1 MNNIIVLGTGMVGSA
16 MAIDLA
22 KNHKVTSA
30 DLSLKSLEK
39 IKVKQPNIS
48 ILQIDVTKKKELIQ
62 VIQNFDLVIC
72 AVPGFLGYQTLK
84 TIIEAKK
91 NVVDISFFPENAL
104 ELNELAKQNKVT
116 AIVDCGVAPGMG
128 NILLGYHNELMK
140 VTDFECLVGGLP
152 KVKKWPF
159 NYKAPFSPI
168 DVIEEYTRPARYIE
182 NSKLIIREALSD
194 VEHVDFEIIGTLESF
209 NSDGLRSLIFTMP
222 HIPNMKEKTLRYP
235 GHIEYIQ
242 VLKKSGFFDT
252 KEIEI
257 NGTKIAPIDFT
268 NKILFKEWF
277 LNDEEEEI
285 TVMKITI
292 RGLSKNGKEKTIV
305 YDLYDTYCKDTQTSS
320 MARTTGYTA
329 TAAANL
335 ICNKLFNEKGIFPP
349 ELVGKHKACYDFVL
363 GYLKDRNVIYTKKI
377 IEK

>member
-1 MNNIIVLGTGMVGSA
+1 MHKIIVLGAGMVGSA

-22 KNHKVTSA
+22 KNNQVTSA
-30 DLSLKSLEK
+30 DFNSISLEK
-39 IKVKQPNIS
+39 IKSKESKIQT
-48 ILQIDVTKKKELIQ
+48 LQIDVTKKEKLIQ
-62 VIQNFDLVIC
+62 ILQGFDLVIC

-84 TIIEAKK
+84 AIIEAKK
-91 NVVDISFFPENAL
+91 DVVDISFFSENAL
-104 ELNELAKQNKVT
+104 KLNELAKQNKVT

-128 NILLGYHNELMK
+128 NIILGHQNEQME

-152 KVKKWPF
+152 KNKKWPF

-194 VEHVDFEIIGTLESF
+194 VELIDFDSIGTLESF

-242 VLKKSGFFDT
+242 VLKRSGFFST

-257 NGTKIAPIDFT
+257 NGVKISPLDFT

-277 LNDEEEEI
+277 LEDNEEEI

-292 RGLSKNGKEKTIV
+292 KGINQKGENKIV
-305 YDLYDTYCKDTQTSS
+305 TYDLLDKFCRETQTSS

-335 ICNKLFNEKGIFPP
+335 ILNKLFNEKGIFPP
-349 ELVGKHKACYDFVL
+349 ELVGKHKNCYDYVL
-363 GYLKDRNVIYTKKI
+363 NYLQDRNVIYLKN
-377 IEK
+377 EL

>member
-1 MNNIIVLGTGMVGSA
+1 MNKIIVLGAGMVGSA

-22 KNHKVTSA
+22 KNHQVTSA
-30 DLSLKSLEK
+30 DLHLKTLKSIRSK
-39 IKVKQPNIS
+39 SSNITTT
-48 ILQIDVTKKKELIQ
+48 QIDVTKKAELIKI
-62 VIQNFDLVIC
+62 IQAFDLVIC

-84 TIIEAKK
+84 TIIEGKK
-91 NVVDISFFPENAL
+91 DVVDISFFPENAL
-104 ELNELAKQNKVT
+104 ELNDLAIQNNVC

-128 NILLGYHNELMK
+128 NIILGYHNEQIK
-140 VTDFECLVGGLP
+140 VTDFQCLVGGLP
-152 KVKKWPF
+152 KAKKWPF

-182 NSKLIIREALSD
+182 NNKLVTRDALSD
-194 VEHVDFEIIGTLESF
+194 VEMVNFEKVGTLESF

-252 KEIEI
+252 KKIKVNGVEIS
-257 NGTKIAPIDFT
+257 PIEFT

-277 LNDEEEEI
+277 LEDDEEEI
-285 TVMKITI
+285 TIMKITI
-292 RGLSKNGKEKTIV
+292 KGINEHGEKEEIV
-305 YDLYDTYCKDTQTSS
+305 YELYDEFCHETQTSS

-335 ICNKLFNEKGIFPP
+335 IIKKMFNQKGVYPP
-349 ELVGKHKACYDFVL
+349 ELVGKHESCYKFVL
-363 GYLKDRNVIYTKKI
+363 NYLEDRKVIYKKS
-377 IEK
+377 ES